1 MAGIPLNTF
10 KTVTFPSATNTGFNT
25 SEKVVYVASTGITS
39 IILSAQVATVG
50 STASTVTFKHYR
62 PGPLST
68 NPQPGSAPDMAN
80 DTHTV
85 ILNNATVP
93 PNDALI
99 LLSGKLVLETF
110 DYITLTA
117 GDDTLNLNFVASILE
132 TANQ

>member
-10 KTVTFPSATNTGFNT
+10 KTVTFPSASNPTFDT

-39 IILSAQVATVG
+39 IVLSAQVATVG
-50 STASTVTFKHYR
+50 NSASTVTFKHYR

-68 NPQPGSAPDMAN
+68 GPAVGSAPDTVH
-80 DTHTV
+80 DTFTV

-99 LLSGKLVLETF
+99 LLGGKLVLETF
-110 DYITLTA
+110 DYITLAA
-117 GDDTLNLNFVASILE
+117 GDNTLNLNFVASILE